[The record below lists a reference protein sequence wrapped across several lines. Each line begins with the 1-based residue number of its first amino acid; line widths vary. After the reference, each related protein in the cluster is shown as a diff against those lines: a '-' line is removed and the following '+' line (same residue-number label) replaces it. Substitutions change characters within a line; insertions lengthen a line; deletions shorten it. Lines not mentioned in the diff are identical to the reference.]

1 MILMDAGG
9 HIYNSVGIPAQN
21 TLLGLRDGHIVVAC
35 EDFCVDGY
43 GINEF
48 EKNSSL
54 AGIDF
59 KKTRYPKIDDVI
71 IFMQKDER
79 IDAAV
84 AERRFWDTF
93 VMDALLGN
101 FDRHTGNWGYLY
113 NDDLG
118 TIVLAPVY
126 DCGACLYPMIS
137 DEGMKAIMKE
147 ERLIDERIYKYPM
160 AAFYDNGVKVSYCDF
175 LGKPDNYRRFPLLH
189 QAVHNVREKLSI
201 DVVNQIVDNTPALS
215 DIRRE
220 FYRMM
225 ISERYEKI
233 LMPAFCVIED
243 FTETA
248 NP

>member
-1 MILMDAGG
+1 
-9 HIYNSVGIPAQN
+9 
-21 TLLGLRDGHIVVAC
+21 
-35 EDFCVDGY
+35 
-43 GINEF
+43 
-48 EKNSSL
+48 
-54 AGIDF
+54 
-59 KKTRYPKIDDVI
+59 
-71 IFMQKDER
+71 
-79 IDAAV
+79 
-84 AERRFWDTF
+84 
-93 VMDALLGN
+93 
-101 FDRHTGNWGYLY
+101 
-113 NDDLG
+113 
-118 TIVLAPVY
+118 
-126 DCGACLYPMIS
+126 
-137 DEGMKAIMKE
+137 
-147 ERLIDERIYKYPM
+147 M